1 MYASSSGDVRG
12 PFDAT
17 AVSSTVA
24 TLRRRL
30 LARERELIG
39 REWTLDSDR
48 RILLSAADDV
58 KRPLTQSSQVQDII
72 ESYAPHVRD

>member
-30 LARERELIG
+30 LAREREPISG
-39 REWTLDSDR
+39 SVFERVRERSKDDTRDR
-48 RILLSAADDV
+48 V
-58 KRPLTQSSQVQDII
+58 V
-72 ESYAPHVRD
+72 

>member
-1 MYASSSGDVRG
+1 MYASSSGDIRG

-30 LARERELIG
+30 LARKRELISG
-39 REWTLDSDR
+39 SVFERVRERSEHDTR
-48 RILLSAADDV
+48 NRV
-58 KRPLTQSSQVQDII
+58 V
-72 ESYAPHVRD
+72 